1 MSMIRCDL
9 CENLIDS
16 DADPACFVEG
26 NPSGCFCGG
35 CRDQAEEEAERRP
48 GRPMPANI
56 DALIAEHIASD
67 PTYSC
72 DQCDWDVDG
81 CKPCAKHS
89 DDADDLE
96 AAGAGGMK

>member
-16 DADPACFVEG
+16 DDDPECFVEG
-26 NPSGCFCGG
+26 NPSGCFCKS
-35 CRDQAEEEAERRP
+35 CRDQAEEAERKS
-48 GRPMPANI
+48 RPMPANI

-72 DQCDWDVDG
+72 DKCDWDVDG
-81 CKPCAKHS
+81 CTPCPEH
-89 DDADDLE
+89 ADL
-96 AAGAGGMK
+96 